1 MAAFQFPNPTEQTTV
16 TNPITG
22 STYQWKEPPGK
33 WVVTV
38 KMRDVGDIIWEGDNP
53 PSPIGDYKLWYS
65 TDTLELY
72 FHYCDAA
79 GTCAWVPTSAPIT
92 MLEDLDEGLFEVRQ
106 LLNQVNMA
114 ASTNENE
121 IATNSRK
128 PW

>member
-1 MAAFQFPNPTEQTTV
+1 MAAFQFPNPAEQTTV

-72 FHYCDAA
+72 FYYCDAA

-92 MLEDLDEGLFEVRQ
+92 MLEDLDTGLSEIKVSSSKQ
-106 LLNQVNMA
+106 A
-114 ASTNENE
+114 INEN
-121 IATNSRK
+121 TND
-128 PW
+128 